1 MPKVDLDKFYTKDSI
16 ARECVSLLGS
26 LDFYDTIVE
35 PSAGS
40 GAFSSLIPNCLAF
53 DIEPESESI
62 TKQDFFELN
71 LVSGD
76 NILFVGNPPFGTR
89 STLAKGFIK
98 HSMKLNARTIA
109 FILPNTFSKVSNQGL
124 SLFPKEWSLVIEE
137 PLQSDSFLIDGEE
150 YHVPC
155 SFYVWVRGNPGEVNP
170 SWDELPNLRKVKVA
184 QPVDFKFM
192 PRGSIEA
199 DFSVNGNNGKVKDL
213 ASITNPKAEH
223 YIRVTN
229 RDTQSIEKLRSM
241 FSQFTYDF
249 KSSVN
254 GGNAWVGQ
262 QEIIKAFLEDE
273 VK

>member
-1 MPKVDLDKFYTKDSI
+1 MPQVDLDKFYTKDFI
-16 ARECVSLLGS
+16 AQECVNLLGS

-40 GAFSSLIPNCLAF
+40 GAFSSLIPGSLAY
-53 DIEPESESI
+53 DIEPEDESI
-62 TKQDFFELN
+62 TKQDFLEVTMLP
-71 LVSGD
+71 GD

-89 STLAKGFIK
+89 STLAKKFIK
-98 HSMKLNARTIA
+98 HSMELNARTIA
-109 FILPNTFSKVSNQGL
+109 FVLPDTFSKVSNQGL
-124 SLFPKEWSLVIEE
+124 NLFPKEWSLIIEE
-137 PLQSDSFLIDGEE
+137 PLESGSFLIDGEE

-155 SFYVWVRGNPGEVNP
+155 SFYIWVRGNPGEINS
-170 SWDELPNLRKVKVA
+170 SWAELPNLRKVKLS
-184 QPVDFKFM
+184 QPSDFKFM

-199 DFSVNGNNGKVKDL
+199 DFSINGNNGKVKDL
-213 ASITNPKAEH
+213 VSITNPKSEH
-223 YIRVTN
+223 YIRSAKRNT
-229 RDTQSIEKLRSM
+229 DSIEKLRSM

-262 QEIIKAFLEDE
+262 QEIIKTFLEAE

>member
-1 MPKVDLDKFYTKDSI
+1 MPQVDLDKFYTKDFI
-16 ARECVSLLGS
+16 AQECVTLLGS

-40 GAFSSLIPNCLAF
+40 GAFSSLITGCLAY
-53 DIEPESESI
+53 DIEPEDESI
-62 TKQDFFELN
+62 IKQDFLELDV
-71 LVSGD
+71 LTGD
-76 NILFVGNPPFGTR
+76 NILFVGNPPFGAR
-89 STLAKGFIK
+89 STLAKKFIK
-98 HSMKLNARTIA
+98 HSIKLNARTIA

-124 SLFPKEWSLVIEE
+124 NLFPKEWSLVIEE
-137 PLQSDSFLIDGEE
+137 PLESGSFLIDGKE

-155 SFYVWVRGNPGEVNP
+155 SFYVWVKGNPGEINP
-170 SWDELPNLRKVKVA
+170 SWGKLLDLRKVKLP
-184 QPVDFKFM
+184 QPSEFNFM

-199 DFSVNGNNGKVKDL
+199 DFSINGNNGKAKDL
-213 ASITNPKAEH
+213 ESITNPKSEH
-223 YIRVTN
+223 YIRATN
-229 RDTQSIEKLRSM
+229 RDKDSIEKLRSM